1 MKTNELYLK
10 TAFCCM
16 ACDGDIADEEI
27 ALVKK
32 WTTENSVLFGGL
44 NVEESLN
51 NYVSEINE
59 KGVRFLSEYISE
71 IENTELSENEQL
83 QLLTVAIKMIE
94 ADNKIE
100 YSEIVFFKKIRFKLN
115 VSDEAILQKN
125 PGKED
130 WLLPDI
136 IEEDEFDW
144 DVKFE
149 NINFESFTPKD

>member
-32 WTTENSVLFGGL
+32 WTTENSVLFGDL

-149 NINFESFTPKD
+149 NINFESFNQK